1 MGAPPAL
8 GSCHQYSFV
17 DEVRDVPECRS
28 LRGFGHP
35 CPFGRSEFAF
45 ESVPKPIDHFDL
57 PFIHRHFPMALPK
70 FGFAQDSSDCFL
82 RTRQSAAHGLQKPFK
97 PGRYIGGPGRGPFQN
112 FVIGFLPPKYFSRH
126 AVKPPRETI
135 SNMSKVKEAIDA
147 LSNNNTKIPTVE
159 EVARYVNLPFDKVEE
174 IMNIELIKNMV
185 SLDQNIYTTEGGET
199 LMDRIQSD
207 EESNFE
213 ETYANK
219 KIIEFALNKLPP
231 ADKTAIY
238 MYYIDGESRKDI
250 AKKLNV
256 SATQV
261 SRILKRALNKLYN
274 IIQKELGDDYTKQN
288 IYKEENI

>member
-1 MGAPPAL
+1 MPSSISKDDLVQVGAVGMLKAIETYKTEER
-8 GSCHQYSFV
+8 GSFKTYVSKVIRGKIFHYM
-17 DEVRDVPECRS
+17 RDKAN
-28 LRGFGHP
+28 L
-35 CPFGRSEFAF
+35 
-45 ESVPKPIDHFDL
+45 
-57 PFIHRHFPMALPK
+57 
-70 FGFAQDSSDCFL
+70 
-82 RTRQSAAHGLQKPFK
+82 
-97 PGRYIGGPGRGPFQN
+97 
-112 FVIGFLPPKYFSRH
+112 
-126 AVKPPRETI
+126 VKPPRETL